1 MLKGYRRRF
10 VTLNMLLVG
19 VALLLALIAQWIYL
33 YRSSYNELR
42 STMQMLVEPWDEPG
56 ARFQTLGGTMPPEFS
71 DMRGQEPPE
80 LPNDTRTRFGRDEEG
95 ITSVFYDAAADEI
108 FVLTRDSSINEEAL
122 SAAVHEIAAQ
132 EKSFGMLSAYGLYY
146 YREGVSGSCK
156 IALADRSYLGAK
168 VLRNGLMLVA
178 AYVAAMVLIYFISR
192 RLSRIAAKPMEDA
205 VEMERQF
212 VADISHDLKTPITV
226 VLANNS
232 ILRENP
238 DFDASERAQWMDST
252 DDAAKRMMKLVGE
265 MLTLSSLESV
275 GRSVELQPVSLSS
288 AAEKAALQ
296 LESLAYERGVELE
309 TEIAEDVTVRATQE
323 YAEKICSGLLENAL
337 KYEPDGGKVALTLT
351 AAKRKAILSVR
362 NFGSV
367 ISEEDRPHIFERF
380 YRGDKART
388 EQGGFGLGLP
398 IIKQETEL
406 VGAAIAVESSETSGT
421 VFKVSFE
428 LCD

>member
-19 VALLLALIAQWIYL
+19 VALLIALIAQWIFL
-33 YRSSYNELR
+33 YRSSYAELK
-42 STMQMLVEPWDEPG
+42 STMQMLVEPWDGPG
-56 ARFQTLGGTMPPEFS
+56 ERFHTIGNEIPPEKPQQPREFTGEPLP
-71 DMRGQEPPE
+71 RGQ
-80 LPNDTRTRFGRDEEG
+80 REG
-95 ITSVFYDAAADEI
+95 IISVYFNLKTDEI
-108 FVLTRDSSINEEAL
+108 AVLSRDIAHDSETV
-122 SAAVHEIAAQ
+122 SAAVREIAAQ
-132 EKSFGMLSAYGLYY
+132 ERDFGMLNAYGLYF
-146 YREGVSGSCK
+146 YRETDGNGCK

-168 VLRNGLMLVA
+168 VLRNGAMLLA
-178 AYVAAMVLIYFISR
+178 AYVAAMVLIFFISR

-238 DFDASERAQWMDST
+238 ELDPAERAQWLDST
-252 DDAAKRMMKLVGE
+252 DDAAKRMMTLVGE

-275 GRSVELQPVSLSS
+275 GKTVELQQVPLSS

-296 LESLAYERGVELE
+296 LESLAYERGVTLD
-309 TEIAEDVTVRATQE
+309 TEIDGDVTVRATQE
-323 YAEKICSGLLENAL
+323 YAEKICGGLLDNAL
-337 KYEPDGGKVALTLT
+337 KYEPGGGRVLLSLTTAKKKAVLT
-351 AAKRKAILSVR
+351 VR

-367 ISEEDRPHIFERF
+367 IAPEDMAHIFERF

-388 EQGGFGLGLP
+388 GQGGFGLGLP

-406 VGAAIAVESSETSGT
+406 VGATIDVESSAENGT
-421 VFKVSFE
+421 AFTVRFE
-428 LCD
+428 LSD

>member
-19 VALLLALIAQWIYL
+19 VALLLALLAQWAYL
-33 YRSSYNELR
+33 YQSSYNELR
-42 STMQMLVEPWDEPG
+42 STMQMLVEPWDKPGERFRMLDGERPPEPPDG
-56 ARFQTLGGTMPPEFS
+56 LPESDRNARGSRVWREGISSVYYDAEKDEIAVLMRESSLDAETLG
-71 DMRGQEPPE
+71 
-80 LPNDTRTRFGRDEEG
+80 
-95 ITSVFYDAAADEI
+95 
-108 FVLTRDSSINEEAL
+108 
-122 SAAVHEIAAQ
+122 AAVREIAAQ
-132 EKSFGMLSAYGLYY
+132 EKSFGKLSAYGVYY
-146 YREGVSGSCK
+146 FRESDENGCK
-156 IALADRSYLGAK
+156 IALANRSYLGARA
-168 VLRNGLMLVA
+168 LRNGAMLLA

-192 RLSRIAAKPMEDA
+192 RLSKIAAKPMEDA

-238 DFDASERAQWMDST
+238 ELDASEREQWLDST
-252 DDAAKRMMKLVGE
+252 DDAAKRMMTLVGE

-275 GRSVELQPVSLSS
+275 GKTVELQQVSLSS

-296 LESLAYERGVELE
+296 LESLAYERGVTLD
-309 TEIAEDVTVRATQE
+309 TEIDGDVTVRATQE
-323 YAEKICSGLLENAL
+323 YAEKICGGLLDNAL
-337 KYEPDGGKVALTLT
+337 KYEPGGGRVLLSLTTAKKKAVLT
-351 AAKRKAILSVR
+351 VR

-367 ISEEDRPHIFERF
+367 IAPEDMAHVGERF

-388 EQGGFGLGLP
+388 GQGGFGLGLP

-406 VGAAIAVESSETSGT
+406 IGATIEVESDAANGT
-421 VFKVSFE
+421 AFTVCFE
-428 LCD
+428 LSD